1 LGELFNGRGPSGK
14 NFFAKSHARG
24 GGMMAKLSR
33 KKQDELIQKEIDRLN
48 AVFDEL
54 PDRDKE
60 VARGLI
66 ERVAF
71 MTIQLEILENEIKSK
86 GPTYTFKNGKQKM
99 LVENPA
105 QKSYNTMMN
114 RYTAAYK
121 ELFNLLKKID
131 NNSDENEFEDV

>member
-1 LGELFNGRGPSGK
+1 MR
-14 NFFAKSHARG
+14 
-24 GGMMAKLSR
+24 KLSR

-48 AVFDEL
+48 AVFDDL
-54 PDRDKE
+54 PDNEKE
-60 VARGLI
+60 VAKELI

-71 MTIQLEILENEIKSK
+71 MTIQLEILEDEIKTK
-86 GPTYTFKNGKQKM
+86 GPTYTFQNGKQKM

-131 NNSDENEFEDV
+131 NSDGDDDEFEDI

>member
-1 LGELFNGRGPSGK
+1 
-14 NFFAKSHARG
+14 
-24 GGMMAKLSR
+24 MAKLSR
-33 KKQDELIQKEIDRLN
+33 KKQDELIQREIDRLN

-54 PDRDKE
+54 PDYEKE
-60 VARGLI
+60 VAKALI

-71 MTIQLEILENEIKSK
+71 MTIQLEILEEEIKAK
-86 GPTYTFKNGKQKM
+86 GPTYTFQNGKQKM

-121 ELFNLLKKID
+121 ELFNLLKKIGS
-131 NNSDENEFEDV
+131 NSDEDEFEDV